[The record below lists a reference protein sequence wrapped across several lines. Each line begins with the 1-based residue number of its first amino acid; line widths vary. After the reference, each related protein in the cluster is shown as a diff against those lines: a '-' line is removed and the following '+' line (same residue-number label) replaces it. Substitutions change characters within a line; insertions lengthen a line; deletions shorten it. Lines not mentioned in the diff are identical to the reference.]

1 MYGGIWMS
9 DRQALTFEEAMK
21 KLETIVHKLEQEDV
35 PLEKAINYYQEGM
48 ELSKVCNDI
57 LKNAQEKMTNILIEN
72 GEVASFEIQGD

>member
-1 MYGGIWMS
+1 MS